1 MKHLR
6 IFIAFASDCDRERR
20 IILKMCRSDRTI
32 KKLSLDLGVGL
43 DCADFKDAS
52 SDAGRPQS
60 LINVATEKWKPDWF
74 IFLFWRK
81 LGRDAGLGMT
91 GMEEEW
97 SRAIALNQ
105 QGRGH
110 PRVSLYFNNAGSD
123 AYEADAFQEEALK
136 RFRTTIFEQHQALAK
151 SFKGASDFREQFHAD
166 LSSRLVEIGRGV
178 DSLDFEQEFSEASK
192 GLLSWPRTLTAGDEI
207 QRPELQALLEK
218 VRTMERST
226 TLILGKPGSGKS
238 ALLAGLGDACIK
250 KGFSVLAIKSDQLGK
265 EIHTAEDLRQWLH
278 LSLNTRDAVR
288 KLAARKPVVVLVD
301 QLDALSELVD
311 RQSDRLNVLLD
322 LIQNLS
328 EYQGVHIIA
337 SCRDF
342 ECRYDIRLSSLNA
355 DRTDLALPSWAQVA
369 PILAKAGYDPAVIGA
384 TTQDLLRSPWC
395 LKVFLDLA
403 KPGKVFSTLQSLMEE
418 LWVQKVLACE
428 GAKDQVELLEFLSR
442 KMSTDEVLWV
452 PSSLGDRWPKAL
464 QGLIREDVLS
474 KGPDGLTIGFRHQ
487 TFYDFTLARAFAN
500 GALSLSRHVRRNQ
513 NGLFVR
519 PVLLNGL
526 QYLRDLGSPEYHTQ
540 LEALSGQGIRLHI
553 RSLLIEYLGGLKEP
567 DDVEFS
573 LVISRL
579 KSRKEG
585 PRVLASIAGSPGW
598 FSRMSK
604 SPAFLKWLSKPHGEA
619 IHALNV
625 LCLATQSDP
634 VGALDLI
641 ERYWLPRRSHDDLT
655 LRVFSYFSVW
665 TARAVKLAST
675 VLERKADGTA
685 SLLVDQ
691 AAGKYPEFASMLL
704 RAALDGRLRQAQAIV
719 VKLEKKRSLSPEEKL
734 VAGSKLDG
742 RKGSLIKLV
751 EEEEDWYNIEALA
764 EAAPQ
769 SFLDHVWPWFLKVI
783 ALIAHEEHEFVIGY
797 RDDSATYNEFDGE
810 LPQGS
815 IVKALL
821 VAVTQLAQQEPYKF
835 VEFARASWDSDLKII
850 HRLLARGYRVLV
862 PNRPGVVLEYLLGDP
877 RRLEIG
883 DHADG
888 HRESKALIAALSSR
902 LTGEELKPLEDAVV
916 NFKQYKKIMPDWT
929 PQDRFDRT
937 MWTRAHRLRLL
948 RAFVFESMS
957 EASRALRDQEER
969 ALPGVEDLAVR
980 GGFGYVGSRITA
992 DQMSKASDEH
1002 LLSLFKSLPDKTEG
1016 SNPKMRLTEDFSRTG
1031 GAWQLARE
1039 LGTHAK
1045 ENPERV
1051 LALLDSFIPG
1061 QEETYAG
1068 EALSGLA
1075 ETHVSTSSL
1084 IASIAALNGKGF
1096 SSGSFREGAAGALKS
1111 RAMKENGLPQNAL
1124 EILEEWLWRHLE
1136 PVLSQHRG
1144 KRDNVDRKQ
1153 GREILFGSS
1162 PTWTYP
1168 NGRGSILEA
1177 IAEGY
1182 LQQDPPNYDGWADLI
1197 KSRLGREEH
1206 PAIWVMTLM
1215 RMPPLFNW
1223 DRGRATA
1230 LFDSVIKG
1238 SPSVLE
1244 YDFALYPIANIMR
1257 LCEPKVTAQGWMD
1270 MLKSRQSD
1278 FSQQAYG
1285 EFLFLYHCRYHDS
1298 WSRTKFTTLLRT
1310 KRSRRTLL
1318 GLAHG
1323 ASHLWKHVHCR
1334 VYAAKVIEGLAS
1346 SKDPLIVRAVTNLF
1360 RLTRDELELNPSI
1373 RRIILRITQN
1383 RKAILESA
1391 EDVLELLSPL
1401 SGAEPRLVLQV
1412 CNALLGAGRDEI
1424 RRYGG
1429 SSVPE
1434 SLTNIALTLHRQRKF
1449 RAAGLKLFES
1459 LLEMNVGEAKAA
1471 LDVLDRNPVTKAV
1484 PYRPRRLRRRKVAA
1498 LKS

>member
-6 IFIAFASDCDRERR
+6 IFIAFASDSESQRR
-20 IILKMCRSDRTI
+20 IIRKICQSDESIKTLCRE
-32 KKLSLDLGVGL
+32 LGVSLD
-43 DCADFKDAS
+43 CFDFKDVH

-60 LINVATEKWKPDWF
+60 LINLAVEKLKPDWF
-74 IFLFWRK
+74 VFLFWQK
-81 LGRDAGLGMT
+81 LGSDAGLGMT

-97 SRAIALNQ
+97 SRAIVLNR
-105 QGRGH
+105 QGGGH
-110 PRVSLYFNNAGSD
+110 PRVSLYFNNAEGD
-123 AYEADAFQEEALK
+123 AYEADPSQEEALK
-136 RFRTTIFEQHQALAK
+136 RFRATIFEQRQALATF
-151 SFKGASDFREQFHAD
+151 FKGVPEFRERFHAD
-166 LSSRLVEIGRGV
+166 LSSRLVEIGRGL
-178 DSLDFEQEFSEASK
+178 DFLDFEKEFSEASK

-238 ALLAGLGDACIK
+238 ALLAGLGHACIK
-250 KGFSVLAIKSDQLGK
+250 EGFSVLAIKSDRLGK
-265 EIHTAEDLRQWLH
+265 EVHTAEDLREWLH

-322 LIQNLS
+322 LIQSLS

-342 ECRYDIRLSSLNA
+342 ECHHDIRLSSLNA
-355 DRTDLALPSWAQVA
+355 DRIDLALPSWDHVA
-369 PILAKAGYDPAVIGA
+369 PILARAGYDATVIGSS
-384 TTQDLLRSPWC
+384 TQELLRSPWC
-395 LKVFLDLA
+395 LKIFLDLA
-403 KPGKVFSTLQSLMEE
+403 NPGMVFSTLQSLLQE
-418 LWVQKVLACE
+418 LWTKKVLAGDE
-428 GAKDQVELLEFLSR
+428 AREQAELLEFLAR

-452 PSSLGDRWPKAL
+452 PSSLGDRWPKAV
-464 QGLIREDVLS
+464 QGLIREDILS
-474 KGPDGLTIGFRHQ
+474 RGPDGLTIGFRHQ

-526 QYLRDLGSPEYHTQ
+526 QYLRDTSSPEYHHQ
-540 LEALSGQGIRLHI
+540 LEALCGRGIRLHM

-585 PRVLASIAGSPGW
+585 PRVLVSIAGSPGW
-598 FSRMSK
+598 FRRMSK
-604 SPAFLKWLSKPHGEA
+604 APAFLKWLSKPHDEA

-634 VGALDLI
+634 VRVLDLI
-641 ERYWLPRRSHDDLT
+641 ERHWLPRRSHDDLT
-655 LRVFSYFSVW
+655 LRVFSCFSVW
-665 TARAVKLAST
+665 TARAVDLAST

-719 VKLEKKRSLSPEEKL
+719 AKLEKKRSLSLEEKL

-742 RKGSLIKLV
+742 GKGSLIKLI
-751 EEEEDWYNIEALA
+751 EKEEDWYNIEAFA
-764 EAAPQ
+764 EAAPK

-810 LPQGS
+810 LPQGP

-821 VAVTQLAQQEPYKF
+821 MAVTQLAQQEPDRF

-850 HRLLARGYRVLV
+850 HRLLARGFGVLV
-862 PNRPGVVLEYLLGDP
+862 PDRPGVALEYLLGDP
-877 RRLEIG
+877 RRLEVG

-888 HRESKALIAALSSR
+888 HRESKALITALSSC
-902 LTGEELKPLEDAVV
+902 LTGEELKSLEDVVV

-948 RAFVFESMS
+948 RAFVLERMS
-957 EASRALRDQEER
+957 EGTRALRDQEER

-1002 LLSLFKSLPDKTEG
+1002 LLSLFKSLPDKTES
-1016 SNPKMRLTEDFSRTG
+1016 SNPKMRFTEDFSRAG

-1039 LGTHAK
+1039 LRTHAK

-1051 LALLDSFIPG
+1051 LALLDSLIPG
-1061 QEETYAG
+1061 QGETYAG
-1068 EALSGLA
+1068 EALNGLA
-1075 ETHVSTSSL
+1075 ETDVSTARL
-1084 IASIAALNGKGF
+1084 IASITSLNGIGF
-1096 SSGSFREGAAGALKS
+1096 LSGSFREGAVAALKL
-1111 RAMKENGLPQNAL
+1111 RAVKENGLPQDAL
-1124 EILEEWLWRHLE
+1124 AILEEWLWRHQE
-1136 PVLSQHRG
+1136 PFLSQRG
-1144 KRDNVDRKQ
+1144 EKRDNVNTKK

-1162 PTWTYP
+1162 QSWAVPH
-1168 NGRGSILEA
+1168 GRGSIIEA

-1182 LQQDPPNYDGWADLI
+1182 LRQDPPNYGRWADLI
-1197 KSRLGREEH
+1197 KSRLGEEEH
-1206 PAIWVMTLM
+1206 PAIWVMTL
-1215 RMPPLFNW
+1215 RWMPPLFNW
-1223 DRGRATA
+1223 DRERATA

-1244 YDFALYPIANIMR
+1244 YVFALCSIAKIMW
-1257 LCEPKVTAQGWMD
+1257 LCEPKATAQGWMN
-1270 MLKSRQSD
+1270 MLKLRQSD

-1285 EFLFLYHCRYHDS
+1285 EFLFLYHCCYHDS
-1298 WSRTKFTTLLRT
+1298 WSRTKLITLLRT
-1310 KRSRRTLL
+1310 KKSRRTLL

-1323 ASHLWKHVHCR
+1323 ASHLWKQAHCR
-1334 VYAAKVIEGLAS
+1334 EYAAKVIEGLAS
-1346 SKDPLIVRAVTNLF
+1346 SKDPLIVRAITNLF
-1360 RLTRDELELNPSI
+1360 RLTRDEIELSPSM

-1383 RKAILESA
+1383 RKAILGSA
-1391 EDVLELLSPL
+1391 EEVLELLSPL
-1401 SGAEPRLVLQV
+1401 SGVEPSLVLRV

-1424 RRYGG
+1424 RRYGW

-1484 PYRPRRLRRRKVAA
+1484 PYRPRRLRRR
-1498 LKS
+1498 

>member
-1 MKHLR
+1 
-6 IFIAFASDCDRERR
+6 
-20 IILKMCRSDRTI
+20 
-32 KKLSLDLGVGL
+32 
-43 DCADFKDAS
+43 
-52 SDAGRPQS
+52 
-60 LINVATEKWKPDWF
+60 
-74 IFLFWRK
+74 
-81 LGRDAGLGMT
+81 
-91 GMEEEW
+91 
-97 SRAIALNQ
+97 
-105 QGRGH
+105 
-110 PRVSLYFNNAGSD
+110 
-123 AYEADAFQEEALK
+123 
-136 RFRTTIFEQHQALAK
+136 
-151 SFKGASDFREQFHAD
+151 
-166 LSSRLVEIGRGV
+166 
-178 DSLDFEQEFSEASK
+178 
-192 GLLSWPRTLTAGDEI
+192 
-207 QRPELQALLEK
+207 
-218 VRTMERST
+218 
-226 TLILGKPGSGKS
+226 
-238 ALLAGLGDACIK
+238 
-250 KGFSVLAIKSDQLGK
+250 
-265 EIHTAEDLRQWLH
+265 
-278 LSLNTRDAVR
+278 
-288 KLAARKPVVVLVD
+288 
-301 QLDALSELVD
+301 
-311 RQSDRLNVLLD
+311 
-322 LIQNLS
+322 
-328 EYQGVHIIA
+328 
-337 SCRDF
+337 
-342 ECRYDIRLSSLNA
+342 
-355 DRTDLALPSWAQVA
+355 
-369 PILAKAGYDPAVIGA
+369 
-384 TTQDLLRSPWC
+384 
-395 LKVFLDLA
+395 
-403 KPGKVFSTLQSLMEE
+403 
-418 LWVQKVLACE
+418 
-428 GAKDQVELLEFLSR
+428 
-442 KMSTDEVLWV
+442 MSTDEILWV
-452 PSSLGDRWPKAL
+452 PSSLGDRWPRAL
-464 QGLIREDVLS
+464 QGLIREDILS
-474 KGPDGLTIGFRHQ
+474 RGPDALTIGFRHQ
-487 TFYDFTLARAFAN
+487 TFYDFTLARAFAK
-500 GALSLSRHVRRNQ
+500 GVLSLSRHVRKNQ

-526 QYLRDLGSPEYHTQ
+526 QYLRDTGSPEYHQQ
-540 LEALSGQGIRLHI
+540 LKALLGRGIRLHI
-553 RSLLIEYLGGLKEP
+553 RSLLIEFMGGLKEP

-573 LVISRL
+573 LLISRL
-579 KSRKEG
+579 KSTKEG
-585 PRVLASIAGSPGW
+585 PRVLSSIAGSPGW
-598 FSRMSK
+598 FKRMSK
-604 SPAFLKWLSKPHGEA
+604 APAFLKWLGKPHNEA
-619 IHALNV
+619 VHTLNV
-625 LCLATQSDP
+625 LCLATRSDAIR
-634 VGALDLI
+634 VLYLI
-641 ERYWLPRRSHDDLT
+641 ETHWLPRKSHDDLA
-655 LRVFSYFSVW
+655 LRVFSYLSVW
-665 TARAVKLAST
+665 TARAVDLASI
-675 VLERKADGTA
+675 VLERKADSTA
-685 SLLVDQ
+685 FLLVDQ
-691 AAGKYPEFASMLL
+691 AAGKYPEFASRLL
-704 RAALDGRLRQAQAIV
+704 RAALDGRLQQGQAIV
-719 VKLEKKRSLSPEEKL
+719 AKLGKKRSLSPEEKL

-742 RKGSLIKLV
+742 EKGSLIKLI
-751 EEEEDWYNIEALA
+751 ENEEDWYNIEDLA

-769 SFLDHVWPWFLKVI
+769 CFLDNVWSWFLKVI
-783 ALIAHEEHEFVIGY
+783 ALIAYEEHEFVVGY
-797 RDDSATYNEFDGE
+797 RDDPATYNQFDGE

-815 IVKALL
+815 IIKALL
-821 VAVTQLAQQEPYKF
+821 VAVTHLAQQEPDKF
-835 VEFARASWDSDLKII
+835 VKFARASWDSDLKII

-862 PNRPGVVLEYLLGDP
+862 PNRPDVVLEYLLGDP

-948 RAFVFESMS
+948 RAFVFERMS
-957 EASRALRDQEER
+957 EATRALRDQEER

-1016 SNPKMRLTEDFSRTG
+1016 SNPKMRFTEDFSRTG

-1096 SSGSFREGAAGALKS
+1096 SSGSFREGVAGALKS

-1136 PVLSQHRG
+1136 PALSQHRG

-1412 CNALLGAGRDEI
+1412 CNALLRAGRDEI

-1484 PYRPRRLRRRKVAA
+1484 PYRPRRLRRRKVAVP
-1498 LKS
+1498 KS

>member
-6 IFIAFASDCDRERR
+6 IFIAFASDCDQERR
-20 IILKMCRSDRTI
+20 VISKMCRSDRTI
-32 KKLSLDLGVGL
+32 KKLSLDLGVSL
-43 DCADFKDAS
+43 DCGDFKDVS
-52 SDAGRPQS
+52 SDAGRPQL
-60 LINVATEKWKPDWF
+60 LINRAAEKWRPDWF
-74 IFLFWRK
+74 VFLFWRR

-110 PRVSLYFNNAGSD
+110 PLVSLYFNNAESD
-123 AYEADAFQEEALK
+123 AYEADASQEEALK
-136 RFRTTIFEQHQALAK
+136 IFRTTIFEQHQALAK
-151 SFKGASDFREQFHAD
+151 FFKGASDFHEQFHAD

-207 QRPELQALLEK
+207 QRPELEALLEK
-218 VRTMERST
+218 VRTMDRST

-250 KGFSVLAIKSDQLGK
+250 EGFSVLAIKSDQLGK

-288 KLAARKPVVVLVD
+288 KLAARRPVVVLVD

-322 LIQNLS
+322 LIQSLS

-342 ECRYDIRLSSLNA
+342 ECHHDIRLSSLNA
-355 DRTDLALPSWAQVA
+355 DPIDLALPSWDQVA
-369 PILAKAGYDPAVIGA
+369 PILARAGYDPAVIGDS
-384 TTQDLLRSPWC
+384 TQDLLRSPWC
-395 LKVFLDLA
+395 LKVFIDVA
-403 KPGKVFSTLQSLMEE
+403 KPGMVFSTLQSLLEE
-418 LWVQKVLACE
+418 LWTQKVLAGE
-428 GAKDQVELLEFLSR
+428 AAREQVELLEFLAK
-442 KMSTDEVLWV
+442 KMSVDEVLWV
-452 PSSLGDRWPKAL
+452 PSSLGDRWPKAV
-464 QGLIREDVLS
+464 QGLIREDILTR
-474 KGPDGLTIGFRHQ
+474 GPDSRTIGFRHQ
-487 TFYDFTLARAFAN
+487 TFCDFTLARAFAN

-526 QYLRDLGSPEYHTQ
+526 QYLRDTSSPEYHHQ
-540 LEALSGQGIRLHI
+540 LETLCGRGIRLHI
-553 RSLLIEYLGGLKEP
+553 RSLLIEYLGGIKEP

-598 FSRMSK
+598 FSRMSNA
-604 SPAFLKWLSKPHGEA
+604 SAFLKWLSKPHDEA

-634 VGALDLI
+634 VRVLDLI
-641 ERYWLPRRSHDDLT
+641 EKHWLPRRSHDDLT

-665 TARAVKLAST
+665 TARAVNLAST

-704 RAALDGRLRQAQAIV
+704 RAALDGRLRQAQAIAA
-719 VKLEKKRSLSPEEKL
+719 KLEKKRSLSPEEKL
-734 VAGSKLDG
+734 DG
-742 RKGSLIKLV
+742 GKGSLINLV
-751 EEEEDWYNIEALA
+751 EKEEDWYNIEALA

-783 ALIAHEEHEFVIGY
+783 ALIAHEEHEFAIGY

-810 LPQGS
+810 LPQGP

-821 VAVTQLAQQEPYKF
+821 VAVTQLAQQEPDKF

-850 HRLLARGYRVLV
+850 HRLLARGFCVLV
-862 PNRPGVVLEYLLGDP
+862 SDRPGAALEYLLGDA
-877 RRLEIG
+877 RRLEVG

-902 LTGEELKPLEDAVV
+902 LTGEELKPIEDAVV

-948 RAFVFESMS
+948 RAFVFERMS
-957 EASRALRDQEER
+957 EAARALRDQEER

-980 GGFGYVGSRITA
+980 GGFGCVGSRITA
-992 DQMSKASDEH
+992 DQMNKASDEH

-1016 SNPKMRLTEDFSRTG
+1016 SNPKMRSTEDFSRAG
-1031 GAWQLARE
+1031 GARQLARE

-1051 LALLDSFIPG
+1051 IALLDSLIPG

-1068 EALSGLA
+1068 EALNGLA
-1075 ETHVSTSSL
+1075 ETHVSTSRL
-1084 IASIAALNGKGF
+1084 IASIASLNRKGF
-1096 SSGSFREGAAGALKS
+1096 SSGSFREGAAGALKL

-1124 EILEEWLWRHLE
+1124 AILEEWLRQHQE
-1136 PVLSQHRG
+1136 PSLSRRRE
-1144 KRDNVDRKQ
+1144 KKESVDLKE

-1162 PTWTYP
+1162 AFLALPH
-1168 NGRGSILEA
+1168 GRGSIIEA
-1177 IAEGY
+1177 IVEGY
-1182 LQQDPPNYDGWADLI
+1182 LRQDPPNYGGWADLI
-1197 KSRLGREEH
+1197 KSRLGNEEH
-1206 PAIWVMTLM
+1206 PEIWVMTL
-1215 RMPPLFNW
+1215 RLMPPLFKW
-1223 DRGRATA
+1223 DKKRATA

-1238 SPSVLE
+1238 SPGVLE
-1244 YDFALYPIANIMR
+1244 YAYALHSIANIMR
-1257 LCEPKVTAQGWMD
+1257 LCEPKATAQGWMD
-1270 MLKSRQSD
+1270 MLKSRESD

-1285 EFLFLYHCRYHDS
+1285 EFLFLYHCHYHDS
-1298 WSRTKFTTLLRT
+1298 WSRTKLATLLQT

-1360 RLTRDELELNPSI
+1360 RLTRDELELSPSM
-1373 RRIILRITQN
+1373 RRIILGITRN
-1383 RKAILESA
+1383 RKAILGSA

-1401 SGAEPRLVLQV
+1401 SGVEPGLVLRV
-1412 CNALLGAGRDEI
+1412 CNALLGAGREEI
-1424 RRYGG
+1424 RRYGW

-1484 PYRPRRLRRRKVAA
+1484 PYRPRRSRRRKITVP
-1498 LKS
+1498 KS